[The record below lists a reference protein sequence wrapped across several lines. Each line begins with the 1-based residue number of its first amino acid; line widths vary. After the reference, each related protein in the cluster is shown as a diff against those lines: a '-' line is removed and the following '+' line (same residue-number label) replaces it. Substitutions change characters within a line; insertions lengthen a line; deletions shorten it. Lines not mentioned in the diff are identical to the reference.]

1 MVHKYGRHP
10 VGGFLSHP
18 TQDVLKLGVAP
29 AMFMSATH
37 DNDQGHMR
45 VCGERE
51 CSRREPCTMLLFR
64 FIIILCT
71 CKEV

>member
-18 TQDVLKLGVAP
+18 TQDVLTLGVAP

-37 DNDQGHMR
+37 DNDPGHMQ

-51 CSRREPCTMLLFR
+51 CRKGAEGSPVPCCLWVYHNFVYL
-64 FIIILCT
+64 
-71 CKEV
+71 